1 MNQKPDLRT
10 DVPESPIRTKSFFDS
25 IRYAFKGMGYAFK
38 TERNC
43 KLYIVIVIVFFITN
57 LIVGVSLPGHIAFF
71 ICVSGAFAAEMIN
84 TAIEHICNYL
94 TTDLHEA
101 VRRAKDLGAA
111 AVLMWGFSF
120 FPLEG
125 VLLWVTLSN

>member
-1 MNQKPDLRT
+1 MENRT
-10 DVPESPIRTKSFFDS
+10 ELQNGVPESPIRTKSFFDS
-25 IRYAFKGMGYAFK
+25 IRYAFKGVGYAFR
-38 TERNC
+38 TERNF
-43 KLYIVIVIVFFITN
+43 KLYIAIVIVFFITN
-57 LIVGVSLPGHIAFF
+57 LIVGVSLAGHIAFF

-94 TTDLHEA
+94 TQDLNEA